1 MLFLWIVSSF
11 DFPARKIEV
20 GPLLHAMIAIEV
32 AAFFSV
38 SLRTGE
44 SPRSCA
50 FKKLLSP
57 GISGLV

>member
-44 SPRSCA
+44 SPRSFA
-50 FKKLLSP
+50 FKK
-57 GISGLV
+57 